1 MSEHPDEQAALLQ
14 QQRGA
19 PTSSR
24 GIGTFTAKIYVASAL
39 IILAACTAV
48 AYMQDFN
55 SDAYLSEIDARDL
68 KKKNKKNKH
77 QDTKCLDDKKYS
89 SHTAKTA
96 YEMPFAALFKDTRG
110 EKKFEASSVI
120 NLDGT
125 YYAIC
130 DNSWAIS
137 KFESDLTPFSENNL
151 MIGDPN
157 REAEDS
163 GYEAIF
169 YHDNIFYVMRE
180 SVEHGSDSNT
190 SYHAIIEELVVTG
203 DDYEIKDQCSCE
215 FEFEG
220 TRCVF
225 ILLPHTSVLN
235 AHQNPILKYLSSH
248 TSTLTY
254 FL

>member
-1 MSEHPDEQAALLQ
+1 MSEHPDEQASLLQ
-14 QQRGA
+14 QQSGA

-24 GIGTFTAKIYVASAL
+24 GTGTFTAKIYVASAL

-55 SDAYLSEIDARDL
+55 SDAYLSELDGADL
-68 KKKNKKNKH
+68 LGKKKKKKKNKH
-77 QDTKCLDDKKYS
+77 QDTKCLDDEKYS

-110 EKKFEASSVI
+110 EKKFEASSII

-169 YHDNIFYVMRE
+169 YHDNIFYVIRVV
-180 SVEHGSDSNT
+180 SHG
-190 SYHAIIEELVVTG
+190 II
-203 DDYEIKDQCSCE
+203 DYGIW
-215 FEFEG
+215 
-220 TRCVF
+220 
-225 ILLPHTSVLN
+225 L
-235 AHQNPILKYLSSH
+235 
-248 TSTLTY
+248 
-254 FL
+254 